1 MWFLVVG
8 LARQGQLITQNGGTH
23 FFNSTFIEIIQVKR
37 AIRDSD
43 QATDPIADMFN
54 DAADFLFLPSFS
66 TMVSQALLVPCRS
79 MLP

>member
-8 LARQGQLITQNGGTH
+8 LARQTQLITQNGGTH

-54 DAADFLFLPSFS
+54 DAADFPVF
-66 TMVSQALLVPCRS
+66 AG
-79 MLP
+79 